1 MMEMGFISLLL
12 AISRAPI
19 SRICVTEAVTNS
31 FLPCNNPEDFDEIIV
46 STGNRIPS
54 LESDPTISDE
64 GQVSYCEA
72 RGKVSLISREGVMQL
87 NIFISVL
94 AVFHILYCI
103 LTMCLGLVKMQR
115 WKAWEKETR
124 TLEYQIANA
133 IRKMRFLWCIS
144 GFNRTLPHTDPMRF
158 RLTRQTS
165 FGQRH
170 LKLWSNHFL
179 LLWPVC
185 FIRQF
190 NGSASRADY
199 FTLRHAFIMANVAE
213 GSSFNFQKFLGRA
226 FDHDFRQVVEI
237 RFWIW
242 IFFLVFIF
250 FNAHGF
256 YNHYWLP
263 FLPLVIILLVGAK
276 LQVIITKMC
285 VDSNKNSSV
294 VRGSFVVKPNDEY
307 FWFSRPKWLLH
318 LLQLVMI
325 QFQYGIKSCFN
336 QGTQDFAIRVVM
348 GVIVQLL
355 CGYSTLPLYAL
366 VTQMSSSINSA
377 IFTERVAK
385 GLKFWHHKAKLSLS
399 RQKSASTIAA
409 ESGESRVSTVTH
421 RCNEVEE
428 DDPTPEIS
436 EEKPKAKI
444 MTKGSYVGEI
454 SFGNSWRHGHHGHGI
469 AIGEIIEE
477 GNKH

>member
-1 MMEMGFISLLL
+1 MGFISLLL

-64 GQVSYCEA
+64 GQVSYWESVTDLKGRSDA
-72 RGKVSLISREGVMQL
+72 TEHLHLSFGNVSHPLLYL
-87 NIFISVL
+87 NNVL
-94 AVFHILYCI
+94 GAS
-103 LTMCLGLVKMQR
+103 Q
-115 WKAWEKETR
+115 
-124 TLEYQIANA
+124 
-133 IRKMRFLWCIS
+133 
-144 GFNRTLPHTDPMRF
+144 DPMRF

-226 FDHDFRQVVEI
+226 FDHDFKQVVEI
-237 RFWIW
+237 
-242 IFFLVFIF
+242 
-250 FNAHGF
+250 
-256 YNHYWLP
+256 
-263 FLPLVIILLVGAK
+263 
-276 LQVIITKMC
+276 
-285 VDSNKNSSV
+285 SNKNSSV

-325 QFQYGIKSCFN
+325 QNSFQLAFFAWAWFQYGIKSCFN

-366 VTQMSSSINSA
+366 VTQMGSGMNSA

-399 RQKSASTIAA
+399 RQKSVSTIAS
-409 ESGESRVSTVTH
+409 ESGESRVSAVTH

-436 EEKPKAKI
+436 EKPKAKI
-444 MTKGSYVGEI
+444 KTKGSYVGEI
-454 SFGNSWRHGHHGHGI
+454 SFGNSWRHGHGHGI
-469 AIGEIIEE
+469 VIGEIIEE

>member
-1 MMEMGFISLLL
+1 MGFISLLL

-94 AVFHILYCI
+94 AMFHILYCI

-115 WKAWEKETR
+115 WKAWEEETR
-124 TLEYQIANA
+124 TLEYQIAN
-133 IRKMRFLWCIS
+133 
-144 GFNRTLPHTDPMRF
+144 DPMRF

-226 FDHDFRQVVEI
+226 FDHDFKQVVEI
-237 RFWIW
+237 
-242 IFFLVFIF
+242 
-250 FNAHGF
+250 
-256 YNHYWLP
+256 
-263 FLPLVIILLVGAK
+263 
-276 LQVIITKMC
+276 
-285 VDSNKNSSV
+285 SNKNSSV

-325 QFQYGIKSCFN
+325 QNSFQLAF
-336 QGTQDFAIRVVM
+336 FAWAWVSLQLQLQLQFL
-348 GVIVQLL
+348 QLL

-366 VTQMSSSINSA
+366 VTQVRIHRLRMSRMGSGMNSA

-399 RQKSASTIAA
+399 RQKSVSTIAS
-409 ESGESRVSTVTH
+409 ESGESRVSAVTH

-436 EEKPKAKI
+436 EKPKAKI
-444 MTKGSYVGEI
+444 KTKGSYVGEI
-454 SFGNSWRHGHHGHGI
+454 SFGNSWRHGHGHGI
-469 AIGEIIEE
+469 VIGEIIEE

>member
-1 MMEMGFISLLL
+1 MMKIGFISLLL

-31 FLPCNNPEDFDEIIV
+31 FLPCNNPEEFNEIIV

-54 LESDPTISDE
+54 SESDPTISDE

-72 RGKVSLISREGVMQL
+72 R
-87 NIFISVL
+87 
-94 AVFHILYCI
+94 
-103 LTMCLGLVKMQR
+103 MQR
-115 WKAWEKETR
+115 WKAWEQETR
-124 TLEYQIANA
+124 TLEYQIANDIFWA
-133 IRKMRFLWCIS
+133 KTFETMEQSLSLALASKCKPDFVLCLGVRS
-144 GFNRTLPHTDPMRF
+144 G
-158 RLTRQTS
+158 
-165 FGQRH
+165 
-170 LKLWSNHFL
+170 
-179 LLWPVC
+179 PVC
-185 FIRQF
+185 FVRQF
-190 NGSASRADY
+190 NGSASKADY
-199 FTLRHAFIMANVAE
+199 FTLRHAFIMANVVE

-226 FDHDFRQVVEI
+226 FDYDFKQVVEI

-242 IFFLVFIF
+242 IFCLVFIF

-285 VDSNKNSSV
+285 VESNKNSSV
-294 VRGSFVVKPNDEY
+294 VRGSFVVNPNDEY

-325 QFQYGIKSCFN
+325 QNSFQLAFFAWAWFQYGIKSCFN

-366 VTQMSSSINSA
+366 VTRMGSGMNSA

-385 GLKFWHHKAKLSLS
+385 GLKIWHHKAKLSLS
-399 RQKSASTIAA
+399 RQKSASSIAA
-409 ESGESRVSTVTH
+409 ESEESRVSAVTH

-436 EEKPKAKI
+436 EEKPRAKI

-454 SFGNSWRHGHHGHGI
+454 SFGNSWRHGHGHGI
-469 AIGEIIEE
+469 VIGEIIEE